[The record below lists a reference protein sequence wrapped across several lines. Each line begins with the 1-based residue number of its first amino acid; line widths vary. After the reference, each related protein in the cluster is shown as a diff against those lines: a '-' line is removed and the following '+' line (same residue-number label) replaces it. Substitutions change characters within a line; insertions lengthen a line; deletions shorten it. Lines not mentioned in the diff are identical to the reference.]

1 MPILMTARYQVK
13 PHAID
18 RCKKAIQNLVV
29 HVKENEKETLFYMAQ
44 QEKLNP
50 YAFLH
55 IMVFKDEVALTMHRS
70 SKAAEN
76 FVKVLYPEPIDP
88 LEFKE
93 YDLTGTNFPDL
104 NRPISH

>member
-18 RCKKAIQNLVV
+18 RCKKAIQALVE
-29 HVKENEKETLFYMAQ
+29 HVRENEEETLFYMAQ

-55 IMVFKDEVALTMHRS
+55 VMLFKDEVALTLHRS

-76 FVKVLYPEPIDP
+76 FVRALYPETIDP

-93 YDLTGTNFPDL
+93 YNITATNFNL
-104 NRPISH
+104 

>member
-1 MPILMTARYQVK
+1 MPILMTARYQVR

-18 RCKKAIQNLVV
+18 RCKKAIQLLVE

-44 QEKLNP
+44 QEVLNP

-55 IMVFKDEVALTMHRS
+55 VMVFKDEVALTLHRS
-70 SKAAEN
+70 SKAAEH
-76 FVKVLYPEPIDP
+76 FVKVLYPETLDP

-93 YDLTGTNFPDL
+93 YNMTATNFTL
-104 NRPISH
+104 

>member
-18 RCKKAIQNLVV
+18 RCKKAIQLLVD
-29 HVKENEKETLFYMAQ
+29 HVKENEKETLYYMAQ
-44 QEKLNP
+44 QEILNP

-55 IMVFKDEVALTMHRS
+55 IMVFKDEVALTLHRS
-70 SKAAEN
+70 SQAAEN
-76 FVKVLYPEPIDP
+76 FVNVLYPQTIDP

-93 YDLTGTNFPDL
+93 YNTIATNFNL
-104 NRPISH
+104 

>member
-1 MPILMTARYQVK
+1 MAILMTAHYQVQ
-13 PHAID
+13 PQAID
-18 RCKKAIQNLVV
+18 RCKIAIQLLVD

-44 QEKLNP
+44 QEILNP

-55 IMVFKDEVALTMHRS
+55 VMVFKDEVALTMHQS

-76 FVKVLYPEPIDP
+76 FVKVLYTQTIDP

-93 YDLTGTNFPDL
+93 YNMTATNVKL
-104 NRPISH
+104 

>member
-18 RCKKAIQNLVV
+18 RCKKAIKALVE
-29 HVKENEKETLFYMAQ
+29 HVKENEKETLFYIAQ

-55 IMVFKDEVALTMHRS
+55 VMLFKDEVALTLHRS
-70 SKAAEN
+70 SQAAEN
-76 FVKVLYPEPIDP
+76 FVRALYPETIDP

-93 YDLTGTNFPDL
+93 YDITATNL
-104 NRPISH
+104 NL

>member
-1 MPILMTARYQVK
+1 MPILMTARYQVR

-18 RCKKAIQNLVV
+18 RCKTAIQLLVN

-50 YAFLH
+50 YTFLH
-55 IMVFKDEVALTMHRS
+55 EMVFKDEVALTLHRS

-76 FVKVLYPEPIDP
+76 FVEVLYPETIDP

-93 YDLTGTNFPDL
+93 YIMTATNFKL
-104 NRPISH
+104 

>member
-1 MPILMTARYQVK
+1 MPILMTARYQVR

-18 RCKKAIQNLVV
+18 RCKTAIQLLVN

-50 YAFLH
+50 YSFLH
-55 IMVFKDEVALTMHRS
+55 VMVFKDEVALTLHRS

-76 FVKVLYPEPIDP
+76 FVAVLYPETIDP

-93 YDLTGTNFPDL
+93 YIMTATNFKL
-104 NRPISH
+104 

>member
-1 MPILMTARYQVK
+1 MTARYQVR

-18 RCKKAIQNLVV
+18 RCKKAIQLLAE

-55 IMVFKDEVALTMHRS
+55 TMVFKDEVALTMHRS

-76 FVKVLYPEPIDP
+76 FVKVLYPETIDP

-93 YDLTGTNFPDL
+93 YNLIGTNL
-104 NRPISH
+104 EI

>member
-1 MPILMTARYQVK
+1 MTARYQVR

-18 RCKKAIQNLVV
+18 RCKKAIQLLVE

-44 QEKLNP
+44 QKVLNP

-55 IMVFKDEVALTMHRS
+55 VMVFKDEVALTLHRS
-70 SKAAEN
+70 SKAAEH
-76 FVKVLYPEPIDP
+76 FVKVLYPETLDP

-93 YDLTGTNFPDL
+93 YNMTATNFTL
-104 NRPISH
+104 

>member
-1 MPILMTARYQVK
+1 MPILMTARYQVR

-18 RCKKAIQNLVV
+18 RCKKAIQLLAE

-55 IMVFKDEVALTMHRS
+55 TMVFKDEVALTMHRS

-76 FVKVLYPEPIDP
+76 FVKVLYPETIDP

-93 YDLTGTNFPDL
+93 YNLIGTNL
-104 NRPISH
+104 EI

>member
-1 MPILMTARYQVK
+1 MPILMTARYQVR
-13 PHAID
+13 PHALD
-18 RCKKAIQNLVV
+18 RCKKATRQLVE

-44 QEKLNP
+44 QERLNP

-70 SKAAEN
+70 SKAAEH
-76 FVKVLYPEPIDP
+76 FVNVIYPEALDP

-93 YDLTGTNFPDL
+93 YDLTATNFKV
-104 NRPISH
+104 

>member
-18 RCKKAIQNLVV
+18 RCKKATQLLVD

-44 QEKLNP
+44 QEILNP

-55 IMVFKDEVALTMHRS
+55 IMVFKDEVALTMHQS
-70 SKAAEN
+70 SKAAEQ
-76 FVKVLYPEPIDP
+76 FVKVLYPETIDP

-93 YDLTGTNFPDL
+93 YNMTATNFNL
-104 NRPISH
+104 

>member
-1 MPILMTARYQVK
+1 MPILMTAYYQVR
-13 PHAID
+13 PHAVD
-18 RCKKAIQNLVV
+18 RCKKAIQILAE

-55 IMVFKDEVALTMHRS
+55 VMVFRDEVALTMHRS
-70 SKAAEN
+70 SKAAEQ
-76 FVKVLYPEPIDP
+76 FVKIVYPEAIDP

-93 YDLTGTNFPDL
+93 YNLTGTNFK
-104 NRPISH
+104 I

>member
-76 FVKVLYPEPIDP
+76 FVKVLYPETIDP

-104 NRPISH
+104 NRPINH

>member
-1 MPILMTARYQVK
+1 MPIFMTAHYQVR

-18 RCKKAIQNLVV
+18 RCKKAIQNLVE

-44 QEKLNP
+44 QETLNP

-55 IMVFKDEVALTMHRS
+55 TMVFKDEVALTMHRS

-76 FVKVLYPEPIDP
+76 FVKILYPETIDP

-93 YDLTGTNFPDL
+93 YHLTATNFPL
-104 NRPISH
+104 

>member
-18 RCKKAIQNLVV
+18 RCKKAIQLLVD

-44 QEKLNP
+44 QEILNP

-55 IMVFKDEVALTMHRS
+55 VMVFKDEVALTLHRS
-70 SKAAEN
+70 SQAAEN
-76 FVKVLYPEPIDP
+76 FVNVLYPQTIDP

-93 YDLTGTNFPDL
+93 YNMTATNFNL
-104 NRPISH
+104 

>member
-1 MPILMTARYQVK
+1 MPILMTARYQIR

-18 RCKKAIQNLVV
+18 HCKKAIQALVD

-44 QEKLNP
+44 QEILNP

-55 IMVFKDEVALTMHRS
+55 IMVFKDEVALTLHRS
-70 SKAAEN
+70 SKAAEH
-76 FVKVLYPEPIDP
+76 FVNVLSPETIDP

-93 YDLTGTNFPDL
+93 YNLTATNFK
-104 NRPISH
+104 I

>member
-1 MPILMTARYQVK
+1 MPILMTARYQVH

-18 RCKKAIQNLVV
+18 RCKKAIQLLVD

-44 QEKLNP
+44 QETLNP

-55 IMVFKDEVALTMHRS
+55 VMIFKDEVALTLHRS
-70 SKAAEN
+70 SEAAEH
-76 FVKVLYPEPIDP
+76 FVKVLYPQTIDP

-93 YDLTGTNFPDL
+93 YNMTATNFNL
-104 NRPISH
+104 

>member
-1 MPILMTARYQVK
+1 MPILMTARYQVR

-18 RCKKAIQNLVV
+18 RCKKAIQLLVD

-44 QEKLNP
+44 QEILNP

-55 IMVFKDEVALTMHRS
+55 TMIFKDEVALTLHRS
-70 SKAAEN
+70 SKASAH
-76 FVKVLYPEPIDP
+76 FVSVLYPETIDP

-93 YDLTGTNFPDL
+93 YDLTATNFQM
-104 NRPISH
+104 

>member
-1 MPILMTARYQVK
+1 MPILMTARYQVQ
-13 PHAID
+13 PQAIE
-18 RCKKAIQNLVV
+18 RCKKAIQLLVD

-44 QEKLNP
+44 QEILNP

-55 IMVFKDEVALTMHRS
+55 VMVFKDEVALTLHRS

-76 FVKVLYPEPIDP
+76 FVKVLYPQTIDP

-93 YDLTGTNFPDL
+93 YNMTATNFKF
-104 NRPISH
+104 